1 MSKFEKLNVDIRTG
15 HGTSAAR
22 RTRLQNKVPGVV
34 YHSGA
39 EGILLSI
46 DKIRLN
52 KALRTGQMIFE
63 INVEDKNQFVLVKEI
78 QYHPVTDEIMHIDF
92 QKVKEDEKIS
102 LDVAVRSIGDA
113 QGVKLG
119 GILVQMLNSVSVK
132 CKPSE
137 IPEFLEID
145 VTEMEMNTN
154 LFVKDIT
161 LPADIEML
169 TADDIAVVSVQEP
182 KEEKEEA
189 VEVAEDETS
198 DDTSDDAPDG
208 EDSSDS
214 EKPSGDAEN
223 KSEEQPSDEAKDES
237 GDNS

>member
-1 MSKFEKLNVDIRTG
+1 MSKFERLNVDIRKEN
-15 HGTSAAR
+15 GTSAAR

-39 EGILLSI
+39 EGVPLSV
-46 DKIRLN
+46 DKNSLK
-52 KALRTGQMIFE
+52 KALKTGQMIFE
-63 INVEDKNQFVLVKEI
+63 INVEDKDQFVLVKEI
-78 QYHPVTDEIMHIDF
+78 QYHPVTDDIIHIDF

-102 LDVAVRSIGDA
+102 LDVAVRSVGDS

-145 VTEMEMNTN
+145 VTEMEMNSN

-161 LPADIEML
+161 LPDDVEML
-169 TADDIAVVSVQEP
+169 TAEDIAVVSVQEP
-182 KEEKEEA
+182 KEEKEEV
-189 VEVAEDETS
+189 VEFTEEVDADETTADEGEPEANQS
-198 DDTSDDAPDG
+198 ADNSEEPSSDG
-208 EDSSDS
+208 E
-214 EKPSGDAEN
+214 
-223 KSEEQPSDEAKDES
+223 KDEP
-237 GDNS
+237 GDES

>member
-1 MSKFEKLNVDIRTG
+1 
-15 HGTSAAR
+15 
-22 RTRLQNKVPGVV
+22 
-34 YHSGA
+34 
-39 EGILLSI
+39 
-46 DKIRLN
+46 
-52 KALRTGQMIFE
+52 
-63 INVEDKNQFVLVKEI
+63 
-78 QYHPVTDEIMHIDF
+78 
-92 QKVKEDEKIS
+92 
-102 LDVAVRSIGDA
+102 
-113 QGVKLG
+113 
-119 GILVQMLNSVSVK
+119 MLNSVSVK

-145 VTEMEMNTN
+145 VTNMEMNTN

-182 KEEKEEA
+182 KEEKEEV
-189 VEVAEDETS
+189 VEVAE